1 MTFESGHKDWVLWKV
16 ENTLKSVDRDIE
28 KIMKNWDKQ
37 EPTKFEVIEHESDGS
52 KAQELLGGAME
63 IKSTWRRD

>member
-1 MTFESGHKDWVLWKV
+1 
-16 ENTLKSVDRDIE
+16 
-28 KIMKNWDKQ
+28 MKNWDKQ